1 MIAGVDWSAPW
12 YRAWRVPGQEI
23 AAAMVSGQELR
34 GALNDAGACP
44 VRFVAQS
51 ALPEDMA
58 YEQFIF
64 ERHECPTRDTLH
76 DFFNGLCWLRLPR
89 TKARMNALQ
98 AEQIA
103 RAGIGARRGPV
114 RDAVTLLD
122 ENGALLDAPQPLWD
136 ALLERNWRRLFVD
149 LRPLWAQA
157 RVLVIGHALLEKLA
171 QPRKDLTAH
180 LWCEPADLSSLAA
193 ADAWLAQRCTA
204 DRLAAKPYTP
214 LPVLG
219 IPGWW
224 TSNENFSFY
233 GDSWVFRPPRP
244 RPGQNRQPP
253 AGS

>member
-1 MIAGVDWSAPW
+1 MIAGLDWSTPW
-12 YRAWRVPGQEI
+12 YGPWRGPGQEI
-23 AAAMVSGQELR
+23 GAATASGRDLH
-34 GALNDAGACP
+34 GALNDAGTSP
-44 VRFVAQS
+44 VRFVPQS
-51 ALPEDMA
+51 VLPDGMA

-64 ERHECPTRDTLH
+64 ERRACPTRETLH

-89 TKARMNALQ
+89 TKSRMNALQ

-103 RAGIGARRGPV
+103 RDGIGAWRGPV

-136 ALLERNWRRLFVD
+136 ALLEREWRRLFVD

-157 RVLVIGHALLEKLA
+157 RVLVVGHALLEKLA

-180 LWCEPADLSSLAA
+180 VWCEPADLSSLEA
-193 ADAWLAQRCTA
+193 ADAWLAARCTV

-224 TSNENFSFY
+224 AANQNFSY
-233 GDSWVFRPPRP
+233 YEDSLVFRPRRS
-244 RPGQNRQPP
+244 RPGQNRRPP
-253 AGS
+253 AGP